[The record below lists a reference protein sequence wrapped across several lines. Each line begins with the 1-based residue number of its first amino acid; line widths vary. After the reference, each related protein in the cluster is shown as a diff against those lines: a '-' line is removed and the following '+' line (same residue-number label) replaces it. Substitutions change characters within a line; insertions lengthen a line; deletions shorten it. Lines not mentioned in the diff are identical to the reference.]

1 MFGDRL
7 TEIGFL
13 MVAAPDDQLA
23 SFDGMIKHV
32 QLALTDRSELS
43 TDREVGVM
51 SSSSWRLAELFAKHA
66 SLALNGLGKRPAKVQ
81 QRRYWGHW
89 SAGNRHRAGN

>member
-13 MVAAPDDQLA
+13 MVAAPDDPLA

-43 TDREVGVM
+43 TVCLSARSRQDI
-51 SSSSWRLAELFAKHA
+51 RLV
-66 SLALNGLGKRPAKVQ
+66 VQ
-81 QRRYWGHW
+81 
-89 SAGNRHRAGN
+89 A

>member
-13 MVAAPDDQLA
+13 MVAAPDDPLA
-23 SFDGMIKHV
+23 SFDGMIPKAELAKHV
-32 QLALTDRSELS
+32 RLVLTDRSELP

-81 QRRYWGHW
+81 QRRYWGH
-89 SAGNRHRAGN
+89 